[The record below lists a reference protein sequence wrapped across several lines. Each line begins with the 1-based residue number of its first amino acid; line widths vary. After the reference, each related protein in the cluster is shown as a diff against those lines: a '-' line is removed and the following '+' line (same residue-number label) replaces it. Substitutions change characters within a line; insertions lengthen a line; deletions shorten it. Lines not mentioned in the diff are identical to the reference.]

1 MTRRRVEPG
10 SSTGVDPCDLI
21 GEPSKRYDAVDAFGV
36 IHAVGDFMN
45 RRTLVGDAD
54 VDFLVRSR
62 AGDAEAIRFACLV
75 AAMGTWLP
83 LPCSACNPVAGMLR
97 EDMMSFALR
106 VGEMCSTTLAVLL
119 SKTILPREIDKI
131 P

>member
-1 MTRRRVEPG
+1 M
-10 SSTGVDPCDLI
+10 
-21 GEPSKRYDAVDAFGV
+21 
-36 IHAVGDFMN
+36 
-45 RRTLVGDAD
+45 
-54 VDFLVRSR
+54 DFLVRSR
-62 AGDAEAIRFACLV
+62 VGDAEAIRFACLV

-83 LPCSACNPVAGMLR
+83 LPCSAWNPVAGMRLVR

>member
-1 MTRRRVEPG
+1 MRRRVEPG
-10 SSTGVDPCDLI
+10 SSVGVDPCERI
-21 GEPSKRYDAVDAFGV
+21 GEPSMRYDAVGAFGV
-36 IHAVGDFMN
+36 IQAVGDFMK

-83 LPCSACNPVAGMLR
+83 LPCLACNPVAGMLL
-97 EDMMSFALR
+97 EDMISFALVWER
-106 VGEMCSTTLAVLL
+106 CARQHSLCF
-119 SKTILPREIDKI
+119 
-131 P
+131 